1 MQQIY
6 LDYNATTPIAPSV
19 VESMQ
24 SFLTGH
30 YGNPSSGHALGR
42 AAAEA
47 IADARSKMSLFLGCD
62 RDEVIFTSGGT
73 ESNNL
78 ALKGVMMRGF
88 QMGDARSS
96 RPPHLVIS
104 AIEHPAISKPAEFLE
119 RCGCEVTVVKCNE
132 HGVVSPND
140 IEAALKPNTRLV
152 SVMHANN
159 EIGTIQ
165 PIRRIAEIC
174 QREGVLVHSDAAQSA
189 GKISITVDELGVDL
203 LSIAGHKF
211 YGPKGVGALF
221 VREGIELEPFLHG
234 AAHEQGLRA
243 GTENTPYI
251 VGMAQ
256 AAHLVGK
263 SLDDSYQK
271 MSELRDRLE
280 ELLVGSVPGLHVNG
294 GQAERLPNT
303 LSASFPNVQGYE
315 LLARVPEICCSTSS
329 ACHSNG
335 ISGSATLAAMG
346 APLERMAGKVRLSVG
361 WHTSSEEIERAAE
374 VLVGAWESMAG

>member
-19 VESMQ
+19 VEAMQ

-30 YGNPSSGHALGR
+30 YGNPSSAHVMGR
-42 AAAEA
+42 AANEA
-47 IADARSKMSLFLGCD
+47 IEDARSKVSVFLGCD
-62 RDEVIFTSGGT
+62 RDEIVFTSGGT
-73 ESNNL
+73 ESNNF
-78 ALKGVMMRGF
+78 AIKGIMLKGVQIGNAYA
-88 QMGDARSS
+88 ARA
-96 RPPHLVIS
+96 PHLVIS
-104 AIEHPAISKPAEFLE
+104 AIEHPAVSQPAKFLE
-119 RCGCEVTVVKCNE
+119 RLGCEVTVVTCDE
-132 HGVVSPND
+132 DGVVSPSD
-140 IEAALKPNTRLV
+140 IEAAIQPNTRLV

-174 QREGVLVHSDAAQSA
+174 HREGVLIHTDASQSA
-189 GKISITVDELGVDL
+189 GKISTTVDELDVDL
-203 LSIAGHKF
+203 LTIAGHKF

-221 VREGIELEPFLHG
+221 VREGLELEPHLHG
-234 AAHEQGLRA
+234 AAHEQGMRA

-256 AAHLVGK
+256 AANLVGK

-271 MSELRDRLE
+271 MSELRDVLQARLTT
-280 ELLVGSVPGLHVNG
+280 SIPDLHVNG

-303 LSASFPNVQGYE
+303 LSVSFPRVAGHE

-329 ACHSNG
+329 ACHSDG
-335 ISGSATLAAMG
+335 VSGSATLAAMG
-346 APLERMAGKVRLSVG
+346 ASPERMAGKVRLSVG
-361 WHTSSEEIERAAE
+361 WHTSTEEIERAAE
-374 VLVGAWESMAG
+374 VLIGAWESMAG